1 MQDRAT
7 RVASLAAV
15 VLCFGLFSSPS
26 VACPVTRGAHLVL
39 VSNDL
44 DPDVF
49 LWDSAD
55 RLVKYAM
62 GDYNVETV
70 LKHTTLV
77 RAYSRAVALGCKNP
91 AIHPSYTGATSD
103 ATVFVVGVRVAAVRG
118 SSRNGWVLSTDIR
131 GPNGQELTVGRHR
144 H

>member
-1 MQDRAT
+1 
-7 RVASLAAV
+7 
-15 VLCFGLFSSPS
+15 
-26 VACPVTRGAHLVL
+26 VL

-62 GDYNVETV
+62 GDYSVETV

-77 RAYSRAVALGCKNP
+77 RAYSRAVALGCKDP
-91 AIHPSYTGATSD
+91 AIHPSYTGGASD
-103 ATVFVVGVRVAAVRG
+103 ASVFVVGVRVAGRG
-118 SSRNGWVLSTDIR
+118 SGRNGWVLSTDIR
-131 GPNGQELTVGRHR
+131 GPDGQDLTVGRHR